1 MKLYNGVKSASRDI
15 LRELQAQGEQPNMMS
30 PKDDPRDQRLVHL
43 KQESCECGLAHLSA
57 ASPCLKEEDDEVS
70 ISFFKEEEFKG
81 EPFGIKQEDR
91 EHIPI
96 SLPQPTHPAESS
108 LQAGR
113 PPPSSPRLK
122 VPKLEDV
129 PQAMCDGTEAKEQQS
144 SRCLPET
151 PLQERGIF
159 LTSSF
164 SLPPF
169 QQSMHDDKMK
179 GLTSRSERLV
189 PVSLQYSFL
198 PVMKL
203 TRIDAI
209 SAPQVYGAS
218 PVLLCISQ
226 EGGNVS
232 KHKTDDENNQW
243 NQERQKPYCCAE
255 CGKRFSH
262 KGNFQNHQRIH
273 TGERPH
279 RCILCGKRFLQI
291 SHLQKHTTTHTGER
305 PHACTRCGKRF
316 SQLGHLQRHTKI
328 HIGESPC
335 ADWGVVKDFKM

>member
-1 MKLYNGVKSASRDI
+1 M
-15 LRELQAQGEQPNMMS
+15 ES
-30 PKDDPRDQRLVHL
+30 PKEEPREQRLVHL
-43 KQESCECGLAHLSA
+43 KEESCECGLAHLTA
-57 ASPCLKEEDDEVS
+57 ASPCLKGEDDEVS
-70 ISFFKEEEFKG
+70 ISPFKEEGFKV
-81 EPFGIKQEDR
+81 EPVGIKQEDR
-91 EHIPI
+91 EHIPV
-96 SLPQPTHPAESS
+96 SLPQPSRPAESS

-113 PPPSSPRLK
+113 LPLSLPCLE

-129 PQAMCDGTEAKEQQS
+129 PQAMCDGTEAKEQQ
-144 SRCLPET
+144 LET

-159 LTSSF
+159 LTSSL
-164 SLPPF
+164 SLPSF
-169 QQSMHDDKMK
+169 QQRIHDDKMK
-179 GLTSRSERLV
+179 GLTSGSARLV

-203 TRIDAI
+203 TRIDAV
-209 SAPQVYGAS
+209 SAQQVYGAS

-279 RCILCGKRFLQI
+279 RCTRCFKRFSQI
-291 SHLQKHTTTHTGER
+291 SHLQKHTRIHTGER
-305 PHACTRCGKRF
+305 PHGCTRCGKRF
-316 SQLGHLQRHTKI
+316 SQLGHLQRHSKI
-328 HIGESPC
+328 HIGESPR
-335 ADWGVVKDFKM
+335 AAQGVVKDFKTSVTFTAT